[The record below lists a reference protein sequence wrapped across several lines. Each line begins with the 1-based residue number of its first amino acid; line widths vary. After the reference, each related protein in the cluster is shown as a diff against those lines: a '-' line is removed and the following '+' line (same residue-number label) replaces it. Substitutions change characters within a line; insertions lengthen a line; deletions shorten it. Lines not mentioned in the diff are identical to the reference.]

1 LVYSHTLY
9 KEGFTYRLIPFKPI
23 PLTRSAEQNQ
33 HLVMYDNMMNKF
45 KFGNFKTARIL
56 IMNLHH
62 VLPGNGNHFFEL
74 SQNLIQEGHVCK
86 INITTMPEL
95 PDLQAFARNLDK
107 KLAGKTIKDIIVH
120 NAKKLNVS
128 EKELQ
133 AKLEKQKLK
142 EIYRDGKELHIK
154 FSDGDILALHLM
166 LHGKLFLF
174 EEKNDNKYSIIEL
187 VFTDGTGL
195 VLTDFQGI
203 ATPTLNPEEKEAP
216 DAVDDKAG
224 FEYLKAKLGKTKTNV
239 KTVLLDQKI
248 IRGIGNAYAD
258 EILWG
263 AGISPF
269 SASNKT
275 AGR

>member
-1 LVYSHTLY
+1 
-9 KEGFTYRLIPFKPI
+9 
-23 PLTRSAEQNQ
+23 
-33 HLVMYDNMMNKF
+33 
-45 KFGNFKTARIL
+45 
-56 IMNLHH
+56 
-62 VLPGNGNHFFEL
+62 
-74 SQNLIQEGHVCK
+74 
-86 INITTMPEL
+86 MPEL
-95 PDLQAFARNLDK
+95 PDLQAFSRNLDK
-107 KLAGKTIKDIIVH
+107 KLAGKTVKEVIIH

-133 AKLEKQKLK
+133 AKLEKQKL
-142 EIYRDGKELHIK
+142 EEVYRDGKELYIK
-154 FSDGDILALHLM
+154 FSEGDILALHLM

-174 EEKNDNKYSIIEL
+174 EGKNDNKYSIIEL
-187 VFTDGTGL
+187 VFTDDSGL

-224 FEYLKAKLGKTKTNV
+224 FRYLKERLGKTKTNV

-258 EILWG
+258 EILWD

-269 SASNKT
+269 SVSNKLPEDKIKDLVKSIHSVLKDAEQQILKSNPDIINGEVRDFMNIHNSKKKHSPKGAPILIKEGT
-275 AGR
+275 RKTYYTEEQTLYS